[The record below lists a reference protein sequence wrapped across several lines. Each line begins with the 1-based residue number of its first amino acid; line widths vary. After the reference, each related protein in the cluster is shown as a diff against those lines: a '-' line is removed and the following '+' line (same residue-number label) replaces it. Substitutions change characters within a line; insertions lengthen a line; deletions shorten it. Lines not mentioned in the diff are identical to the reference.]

1 LHVVVSFF
9 GAGSCPAAF
18 AASMLIAMMAIG
30 TRHPRAATPI
40 ATPLQPSLTAFR
52 KARAR
57 CMVVPYTIR
66 PPPRPRQARQHPVSR
81 PAIVVATPACSERS
95 ETTWQASTHEETD
108 KTTWQ
113 ASTHEKT
120 DKART
125 LRTKHGPLGC
135 RGGIALARGRY
146 RRVLSDSHFCFP
158 PGGTFPTAERSV
170 LCPQCPCFVRFF
182 ICVITRIGCLP

>member
-1 LHVVVSFF
+1 
-9 GAGSCPAAF
+9 
-18 AASMLIAMMAIG
+18 MLIAMMAIG

-40 ATPLQPSLTAFR
+40 ATPLQPSVTAFR

-66 PPPRPRQARQHPVSR
+66 PPPRPRQARQHLVSR

-95 ETTWQASTHEETD
+95 ETTWQASTHEE
-108 KTTWQ
+108 
-113 ASTHEKT
+113 A

-135 RGGIALARGRY
+135 RGKCLLRENKSDCRLRRGGSDLAPARCLHGSRAVRALSA
-146 RRVLSDSHFCFP
+146 V
-158 PGGTFPTAERSV
+158 SV
-170 LCPQCPCFVRFF
+170 LCPFLHRRNYQNQ
-182 ICVITRIGCLP
+182 ILP